1 MKNLPTTPESAAL
14 ADNSDED
21 PLDYAQKSQLS
32 KEVVDRIVDE
42 QKKRDEKH
50 KEFSKRR
57 T

>member
-1 MKNLPTTPESAAL
+1 MKNLPTTPESVAL

>member
-42 QKKRDEKH
+42 QKKCDEKH

>member
-1 MKNLPTTPESAAL
+1 MRSIAAL

>member
-50 KEFSKRR
+50 KLFSKRR

>member
-50 KEFSKRR
+50 KEFSMRR

>member
-14 ADNSDED
+14 EDNSDED